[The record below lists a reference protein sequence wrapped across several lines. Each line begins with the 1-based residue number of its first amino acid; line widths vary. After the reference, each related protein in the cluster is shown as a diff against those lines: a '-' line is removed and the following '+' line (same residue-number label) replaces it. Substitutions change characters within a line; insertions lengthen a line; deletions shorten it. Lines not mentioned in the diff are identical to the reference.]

1 MLEEKIKIKKIK
13 PENQKTKKQIEESK
27 KHQKIKP
34 TMLPLTYIQSMLPSW
49 PQKRQ
54 HKGHQGPSRAI
65 VVVVDDPLLEGAVPS
80 KYRNGV
86 AGFRKIYASLP
97 ISNEPLCAQWG
108 LQGYLYKKQDET
120 GGVWLGRT

>member
-13 PENQKTKKQIEESK
+13 PENQKTKKTNWRIKKASK
-27 KHQKIKP
+27 NQTDHASSNLHSVHAAQLATKE
-34 TMLPLTYIQSMLPSW
+34 TT
-49 PQKRQ
+49 
-54 HKGHQGPSRAI
+54 QGPSRAI